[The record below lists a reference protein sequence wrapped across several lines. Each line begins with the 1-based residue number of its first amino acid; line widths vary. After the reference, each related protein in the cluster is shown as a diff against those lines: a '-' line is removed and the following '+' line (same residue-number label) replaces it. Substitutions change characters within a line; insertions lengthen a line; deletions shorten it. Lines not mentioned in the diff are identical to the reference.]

1 MCEIIYKYLPQCGKS
16 ESLKQTGGEIRLRGL
31 IGLKTPLF
39 GYMKQERTLQECVN
53 SGQSSHR

>member
-53 SGQSSHR
+53 SG